1 MTYPKV
7 AVIGLG
13 FMGRT
18 HIQSLRRLGVE
29 VYGVAGITPEEA
41 KKTAVE
47 LSIPKWYR
55 DFDEAVTDPDVKVVH
70 LCTPNNLHFSQ
81 AKKALENGKHVLCE
95 KPLAMT
101 SAESAELAELAKK
114 KGLFTAVNYNLRFY
128 PVCQEAR
135 ARIKDGD
142 LGTPYLVHGAY
153 LQDWLFLK
161 TDWNWRLEPEQ
172 GGDLRAVADIGTHW
186 MDMITYLTGMKVT
199 EVFAEFS
206 IAHKTRLKP
215 SGEVETYA
223 GKIDQNLST
232 NEVPIKTE
240 DAAVIIFRFDNGALG
255 TVTLSQVTAGRK
267 NFFWFEISGSKTAMH
282 WEQENP
288 NEMWIGHRDRPN
300 EILPKDPSLFHP
312 EVRALT
318 GFPGGHAEGYP
329 DTFLQVFRQFY
340 KAIETGKM
348 PETGQFATFEDGHHE
363 MILCDAI
370 KKSAAEKRWVKVQ

>member
-1 MTYPKV
+1 
-7 AVIGLG
+7 
-13 FMGRT
+13 
-18 HIQSLRRLGVE
+18 
-29 VYGVAGITPEEA
+29 
-41 KKTAVE
+41 
-47 LSIPKWYR
+47 
-55 DFDEAVTDPDVKVVH
+55 
-70 LCTPNNLHFSQ
+70 
-81 AKKALENGKHVLCE
+81 
-95 KPLAMT
+95 
-101 SAESAELAELAKK
+101 
-114 KGLFTAVNYNLRFY
+114 
-128 PVCQEAR
+128 
-135 ARIKDGD
+135 
-142 LGTPYLVHGAY
+142 
-153 LQDWLFLK
+153 LK

-288 NEMWIGHRDRPN
+288 NEMWIGHRDQPN

>member
-1 MTYPKV
+1 
-7 AVIGLG
+7 
-13 FMGRT
+13 MGRT

-41 KKTAVE
+41 KKAAAE
-47 LSIPKWYR
+47 LSIQKWYQN
-55 DFDEAVTDPDVKVVH
+55 FNEAVEDPDVKVVH
-70 LCTPNNLHFSQ
+70 LCTPNNLHYGQ
-81 AKKALENGKHVLCE
+81 AKKALEKGKHVLCE

-101 SAESAELAELAKK
+101 SEESAELAELAKK

-142 LGTPYLVHGAY
+142 LGTPYLVYGAY

-348 PETGQFATFEDGHHE
+348 PETGQFATFKDGHHE